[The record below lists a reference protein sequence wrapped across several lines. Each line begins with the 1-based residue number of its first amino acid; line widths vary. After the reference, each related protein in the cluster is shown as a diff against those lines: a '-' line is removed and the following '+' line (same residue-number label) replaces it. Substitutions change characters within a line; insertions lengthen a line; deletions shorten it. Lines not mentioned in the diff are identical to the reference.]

1 LISRTT
7 IDEVYQTARVE
18 EVIGDFVALKKAGSN
33 YKGLSPFSQ
42 ERTPSFMVSPVKQIW
57 KDFSSGKGGNVVAF
71 LMEHE
76 HFTYPEAIRYLAK
89 KYNIE
94 IEETVQTEAQKEEAN
109 LKESLFLV
117 SQFAQ
122 EYFEK
127 NLTDSEEGRAIGKTY
142 FESRGF
148 VPATIKHFALGYA
161 LEEKTALYEVA
172 KKAGYNEDF
181 LEKSGLIISNERG
194 AIDRFRAR
202 VMFPIRSMAGR
213 VQGFGGRILSKNTKT
228 AKYLNSPE
236 SEIYHKSKVLYG
248 IYEAKQAIARKDLAY
263 LVEGYTDVIQMHQS
277 GVENVVAS
285 SGTALT
291 SDQIRMIRRLT
302 QNLVVLFD
310 GDAAGTRAA
319 LRGIDLIL
327 EQGMNVRVCSF
338 PQGEDPDSFAQKN
351 SPEELLDFLEN
362 NAQDF
367 IQFKTNLLI
376 VESGDDAAKKAQ
388 TIREIVQSIAKIP
401 DLIQQELYI
410 KRCASLLEVSE
421 NVLFNTLAQ
430 LVSKQQKASKTRPLQ
445 QTAADLAVIKTEK
458 IEDPKVL
465 ALPFLEKQ
473 LISILLH
480 YGAQEVDFD
489 EIYLIPNEKGV
500 LVEES
505 KVIKTSVFEKIF
517 LDLQQDEIAFVN
529 PDFQALYTHL
539 MRSFQTDGNLQTDKL
554 MQESDPQLGQLLSD
568 LLLEDEVYQLHQW
581 EKKNIFV
588 KDRKAGVGQ
597 LVSET
602 ILSLRRLLIDQKIE
616 AMTQTQEA
624 LSETESEAVLEEI
637 MQYQQLKKVLS
648 RKLNRVL

>member
-1 LISRTT
+1 MISRST
-7 IDEVYQTARVE
+7 IDDVYQTARVE
-18 EVIGDFVALKKAGSN
+18 EVIGDFVSLKKSGSN

-94 IEETVQTEAQKEEAN
+94 IEETIQTDAQKEQAN
-109 LKESLFLV
+109 EKESLFLV

-127 NLTDSEEGRAIGKTY
+127 NLFETQEGKAIGKTY

-148 VPATIKHFALGYA
+148 SESTMKHFGLGYA
-161 LEEKTALYEVA
+161 LDDKTALHKSA
-172 KKAGYNEDF
+172 TKAGYSESF
-181 LEKSGLIISNERG
+181 LEKSGLIIKNERG
-194 AIDRFRAR
+194 SIDRFRAR
-202 VMFPIRSMAGR
+202 VIFPIRSLAGR
-213 VQGFGGRILSKNTKT
+213 VQGFGGRILSKNIKT

-236 SEIYHKSKVLYG
+236 SDIYHKSKVLYG
-248 IYEAKQAIARKDLAY
+248 LFEGKQAIAKSDLAY
-263 LVEGYTDVIQMHQS
+263 LVEGYTDVIQMYQS
-277 GVENVVAS
+277 GIQNVVAS

-291 SDQIRMIRRLT
+291 PDQIRLIRRLT
-302 QNLVVLFD
+302 QNMVVLFD

-319 LRGIDLIL
+319 LRGVDLIL

-338 PQGEDPDSFAQKN
+338 PDGEDPDSFAQKKN
-351 SPEELLDFLEN
+351 LEELTDFLEN

-367 IQFKTNLLI
+367 IQYKTNLLI
-376 VESGDDAAKKAQ
+376 QESGDDPVKKAQ

-410 KRCASLLEVSE
+410 KRCATLLDVSE

-430 LVSKQQKASKTRPLQ
+430 VINKQKKEKKTRPLQ
-445 QTAADLAVIKTEK
+445 PQGSDFEVVKTPRTDDLTTQ
-458 IEDPKVL
+458 
-465 ALPFLEKQ
+465 ALPHLEKQ
-473 LISILLH
+473 LISILLY
-480 YGAQEVDFD
+480 YGNEEVDFD
-489 EIYLIPNEKGV
+489 EIFLTANEEGV
-500 LVEES
+500 LEEEP
-505 KVIKTSVFEKIF
+505 KIIKAKVFEKIF

-529 PDFQALYTHL
+529 SDFQALYDLL
-539 MRSFQTDGNLQTDKL
+539 MGAFQTEGSVIMEKLLQECNDN
-554 MQESDPQLGQLLSD
+554 LGQLLSD
-568 LLLEDEVYQLHQW
+568 LLLEDEVHQLHQW
-581 EKKNIFV
+581 DKKNIFV
-588 KDRKAGVGQ
+588 KAKKASVGQ

-602 ILSLRRLLIDQKIE
+602 ILSLRRILIDQKIE
-616 AMTQTQEA
+616 AMTNTKED
-624 LSETESEAVLEEI
+624 LGEKESNLVLEEI
-637 MQYQQLKKVLS
+637 MQYQNLKKILS